1 MKTAIQHLYRP
12 SHEGDGLLY
21 VWFPSMH
28 TRVDIL
34 LCSQKSEEELLS
46 VAERIHEAL
55 SCLEKTANYYDPAS
69 ELAVV
74 NRTASVSPVVL
85 SSQLY
90 AMVDLCL
97 EYHEKTSGCF
107 DVTVHSEN
115 YNQDT
120 IHSVCL
126 SAEEQSIFYR
136 QPGITINLSG
146 FLKGYALETIR
157 DILHSCSIENALI
170 NMGNSSVLAL
180 GNHPAGTGW
189 KVNFGNQSETE
200 RPGSLKVYSF
210 IMNAS
215 LLPETSRRAQA
226 YYFSSKWQLVEGLR
240 QIAVVTKNGAV
251 GEILS
256 TALFAAGPEQRET
269 LLASLRP
276 LLVNHFLI
284 GY

>member
-1 MKTAIQHLYRP
+1 
-12 SHEGDGLLY
+12 
-21 VWFPSMH
+21 MH

-69 ELAVV
+69 ELAV
-74 NRTASVSPVVL
+74 ASVSPVVL

-180 GNHPAGTGW
+180 GHHPLADGW
-189 KVNFGNQSETE
+189 KVGFGQGAVPNGRKPQELLLQNECLTTSGNDSHE
-200 RPGSLKVYSF
+200 RKHIINPRNGK
-210 IMNAS
+210 
-215 LLPETSRRAQA
+215 P
-226 YYFSSKWQLVEGLR
+226 VEGKR
-240 QIAVVTKNGAV
+240 EVAVVTDNGAIGEV
-251 GEILS
+251 LSTGLFVADARQREILE
-256 TALFAAGPEQRET
+256 AEF
-269 LLASLRP
+269 RP
-276 LLVNHFLI
+276 RLI
-284 GY
+284 LDL

>member
-1 MKTAIQHLYRP
+1 M
-12 SHEGDGLLY
+12 
-21 VWFPSMH
+21 
-28 TRVDIL
+28 
-34 LCSQKSEEELLS
+34 
-46 VAERIHEAL
+46 
-55 SCLEKTANYYDPAS
+55 
-69 ELAVV
+69 
-74 NRTASVSPVVL
+74 
-85 SSQLY
+85 
-90 AMVDLCL
+90 
-97 EYHEKTSGCF
+97 
-107 DVTVHSEN
+107 
-115 YNQDT
+115 
-120 IHSVCL
+120 

-189 KVNFGNQSETE
+189 KVNFGNQSETKKT
-200 RPGSLKVYSF
+200 GKSQS
-210 IMNAS
+210 I
-215 LLPETSRRAQA
+215 LLYNECLTTSGNESDGRRHIISPQNGN
-226 YYFSSKWQLVEGLR
+226 FVEGIR

>member
-1 MKTAIQHLYRP
+1 MFVGRRTKYFLPAT
-12 SHEGDGLLY
+12 GDN
-21 VWFPSMH
+21 
-28 TRVDIL
+28 D
-34 LCSQKSEEELLS
+34 Q
-46 VAERIHEAL
+46 
-55 SCLEKTANYYDPAS
+55 
-69 ELAVV
+69 
-74 NRTASVSPVVL
+74 
-85 SSQLY
+85 
-90 AMVDLCL
+90 
-97 EYHEKTSGCF
+97 
-107 DVTVHSEN
+107 
-115 YNQDT
+115 
-120 IHSVCL
+120 
-126 SAEEQSIFYR
+126 
-136 QPGITINLSG
+136 LSG

-180 GNHPAGTGW
+180 GNHRPERDGKLTLATSRRR
-189 KVNFGNQSETE
+189 K
-200 RPGSLKVYSF
+200 RPGSHRVYFF

-215 LLPETSRRAQA
+215 LLPENESDGRRHIISPQNGN
-226 YYFSSKWQLVEGLR
+226 FVEGIR